1 LVCKINIIRRSH
13 NPIDRNKVQRMAI
26 VTLLTDSGESDHY
39 VAAIKA
45 RIHSTNPGVKIID
58 ISHKIA
64 PCDIAH
70 AAFVLKSVF
79 RDFPKGTVHLV
90 GVDATGN
97 RGDAFIALQLEDH
110 YFVGV
115 DNGLLGLISDKP
127 HQTVIELNTIN
138 PVASTFPEK
147 DILAPAAARL
157 ASEVV
162 LSDLGRPLGTFKKMI
177 GRFVKATR
185 KQIAGH
191 VIRVDNFGNLITNI
205 PKDAFDTLSQGK
217 TYTIQFGGEK
227 FRRIH
232 TNFHQTDQ
240 GDCFLIFNSLALLE
254 IGIYKGNASELLGLT
269 YDSPVNITFEE

>member
-1 LVCKINIIRRSH
+1 
-13 NPIDRNKVQRMAI
+13 MAI

-39 VAAIKA
+39 AAAIKA
-45 RIHSTNPGVKIID
+45 RILTVNPGVKIVD

-90 GVDATGN
+90 GVDTTAN

-110 YFVGV
+110 FFVGA

-127 HQTVIELNTIN
+127 HQSLVELNVIS
-138 PVASTFPEK
+138 PVSSTFPEK
-147 DILAPAAARL
+147 DILAPAAAKL

-162 LSDLGRPLGTFKKMI
+162 LADLGLAMGTFKKMI
-177 GRFVKATR
+177 GRYVKATK

-191 VIRVDNFGNLITNI
+191 VVRVDNFGNLITNI
-205 PKDAFDTLSQGK
+205 PVEAFDTLSKGK
-217 TYTIQFGGEK
+217 TFTVQFGGEK

-232 TNFHQTDQ
+232 TNYHMADQ
-240 GDCFLIFNSLALLE
+240 GDCFLIFNSLGLLE
-254 IGIYKGNASELLGLT
+254 IGIYKGNASELLGLS